1 MLVAPSLPA
10 AVDFSVAWRDIE
22 KWRRR
27 QARWPRFRATRA
39 FLPLWYPYDEA
50 RIAVTRLICRRESR
64 RLRRAHLWLAAL
76 HGPFFYDQH
85 QVRMLDQCPGASES
99 ELGEY
104 IPVTVSVFSLD
115 VSFRWGLFN
124 LKLQH
129 SRGIFVTWLVASL
142 DVFCC
147 PRRQLNEITG
157 LRSLRQTRAD
167 DREST
172 DNGARDL
179 LSALFA
185 RLRHVLSVLFTLFA
199 ASGALDELLAHVIV
213 R

>member
-1 MLVAPSLPA
+1 
-10 AVDFSVAWRDIE
+10 
-22 KWRRR
+22 
-27 QARWPRFRATRA
+27 
-39 FLPLWYPYDEA
+39 
-50 RIAVTRLICRRESR
+50 
-64 RLRRAHLWLAAL
+64 
-76 HGPFFYDQH
+76 
-85 QVRMLDQCPGASES
+85 MLDQCPGASES

-129 SRGIFVTWLVASL
+129 SRGIFVTRLVASL

-185 RLRHVLSVLFTLFA
+185 RLRHVLSVLFTLLA